1 MTNDVWTTQ
10 VAQDYDAASASM
22 YASEVLDPAVDF
34 LAHRAAGH
42 PALEFAIG
50 TGRVALP
57 LSARGIAV
65 SGIEMS
71 EPMVAQLRAKRG
83 ATDVPV
89 VIGDMVTATVPGRFG
104 LVYLIFNA
112 LTCLLTQAEQ
122 VQCFRNAANHLEPG
136 GLLVAETFVP
146 QLQRLPPGETARPFD
161 VSNDHLGVD
170 VYDVV
175 NQRLTSLHYDVRAGR
190 ASTFQSPH
198 RYVWPAEMD
207 LMAQLAGLGLVERWA
222 DFSQQP
228 FTADSP
234 SHVSVWQK
242 PTPAST

>member
-1 MTNDVWTTQ
+1 MTDDIWTADV
-10 VAQDYDAASASM
+10 ARDYDAASAGM
-22 YASEVLDPAVDF
+22 YAPEVLDPAVD
-34 LAHRAAGH
+34 LLEDLAAGR

-57 LSARGIAV
+57 LSARGVAV
-65 SGIEMS
+65 SGIERS
-71 EPMVAQLRAKRG
+71 EPMAARLRAKAG
-83 ATDVPV
+83 AEAVPV
-89 VIGDMVTATVPGRFG
+89 VIGDMTTTTVPGRFG
-104 LVYLIFNA
+104 LVYLVVNA

-122 VQCFRNAANHLEPG
+122 VQCFRNAAAHLEPG
-136 GLLVAETFVP
+136 GLLLAETFVP

-161 VSNDHLGVD
+161 VSPDHLGID

-175 NQRLTSLHYDVRAGR
+175 DQRLTSFHHDVRAGR

-207 LMAQLAGLGLVERWA
+207 LMAQLAGLDLVERWA
-222 DFSQQP
+222 DFSRRP

-234 SHVSVWQK
+234 SHVSVWRT
-242 PTPAST
+242 PTPSTT